1 MDKTQLSLK
10 QFEDLASQGHQT
22 IPVYKRI
29 LADLLTPVAA
39 WMHLSEN
46 NDYAFLLESVEKG
59 SQYARYSYLGI
70 NPTMILSNKD
80 GKTFSTQ
87 NGKTIKIDGS
97 FLDVLRNIQS
107 KYNSINISGI
117 PSFTG
122 GLVGYLG
129 YETISWIED
138 IPTHN
143 KSALNIPDSIF
154 MLFEDIIAFDHL
166 KGSAL
171 VISNVN
177 VSSSSKIIEQYNA
190 ANTRIDTI
198 GESLHSD
205 LNYQTPLQ
213 VKRSNVS
220 SNFNKSSF
228 IKAVSKAKSYIKE
241 GEVFQLVLSQRFE
254 RKTNVEATNLYR
266 ALRTINPS
274 PYMFHLKMKDFDI
287 IGASPELLVKVEDNI
302 VEIRPIAGTRPR
314 GDNESEDEKFAKD
327 LINDKKEQAEHL
339 MLLDLARN
347 DVGRV
352 SKYGSVTV
360 PENMIIE
367 NYSHVM
373 HIVSDVKG
381 ELANDKDPFDA
392 LMSGF
397 PAGTVTGAPKIRA
410 MEIIYELEKERRD
423 VYSGTIGFFDF
434 SGNINTCI
442 SIRTMVIKDGTV
454 SFQSGAG
461 IVYDSDPNNEYEET
475 ISKAKAI
482 MKAIDFAENGMTS

>member
-10 QFEDLASQGHQT
+10 QFEDLVSQGHQT

-46 NDYAFLLESVEKG
+46 NDYAFLLESVENG

-70 NPTMILSNKD
+70 NPKMILSNRD

-87 NGKTIKIDGS
+87 NSKTIKIEGS
-97 FLDVLRNIQS
+97 FLDILRNIQS
-107 KYNSINISGI
+107 KYNSIKISGM

-129 YETISWIED
+129 YETISWIEN
-138 IPTHN
+138 IPIH
-143 KSALNIPDSIF
+143 KESALNVPDSIF

-177 VSSSSKIIEQYNA
+177 VISSTNIIKQYQA
-190 ANTRIDTI
+190 ANERIDLI

-213 VKRSNVS
+213 LKQSNVS

-254 RKTNVEATNLYR
+254 RKTDVKVTNLYR

-314 GDNESEDEKFAKD
+314 GNNEFEDQKLAKD
-327 LINDKKEQAEHL
+327 LIYDKKEQAEHL

-352 SKYGSVTV
+352 SKYGSVTI
-360 PENMIIE
+360 PEKMSIE

-410 MEIIYELEKERRD
+410 MELIHELEKERRD
-423 VYSGTIGFFDF
+423 IYSGTIGFFDF
-434 SGNINTCI
+434 SGDINTCI

-454 SFQSGAG
+454 YFQSGAG
-461 IVYDSDPNNEYEET
+461 IVHDSDPNNEYEET
-475 ISKAKAI
+475 INKAKAI

>member
-1 MDKTQLSLK
+1 MDKTQLTLK
-10 QFEDLASQGHQT
+10 QFKDLVSQGCQT

-39 WMHLSEN
+39 WMHLSKN
-46 NDYAFLLESVEKG
+46 SDYAFLLESVEKG

-70 NPTMILSNKD
+70 NPKMILSHKD
-80 GKTFSTQ
+80 GKTFRNE
-87 NGKTIKIDGS
+87 NGKTIKIKDP

-107 KYNSINISGI
+107 KYNSIKIPGI

-143 KSALNIPDSIF
+143 ESVLNVPDAIF
-154 MLFEDIIAFDHL
+154 MLFEDLIVFDHL
-166 KGSAL
+166 KGLAL

-177 VSSSSKIIEQYNA
+177 INSSTKLNEQYNA
-190 ANTRIDTI
+190 AQDRVDII
-198 GESLHSD
+198 GKSLHSD
-205 LNYQTPLQ
+205 LNYQSPLKVNQ
-213 VKRSNVS
+213 SKVT
-220 SNFNKSSF
+220 SNFDQSSF
-228 IKAVSKAKSYIKE
+228 TKAISKAQSYIKN
-241 GEVFQLVLSQRFE
+241 GDIFQLVLSQRFE
-254 RKTNVEATNLYR
+254 RKTDVEPTSLYR
-266 ALRTINPS
+266 ALRSINPS

-287 IGASPELLVKVEDNI
+287 IGSSPELLVKVEDGL
-302 VEIRPIAGTRPR
+302 VEVRPIAGTRRR
-314 GDNESEDEKFAKD
+314 GKNQLEDKILAKD
-327 LINDKKEQAEHL
+327 LINDEKEKAEHL

-352 SKYGSVTV
+352 SKYGSVTI

-397 PAGTVTGAPKIRA
+397 SLQEQLQVLQKFVQWR
-410 MEIIYELEKERRD
+410 
-423 VYSGTIGFFDF
+423 
-434 SGNINTCI
+434 
-442 SIRTMVIKDGTV
+442 
-454 SFQSGAG
+454 
-461 IVYDSDPNNEYEET
+461 
-475 ISKAKAI
+475 
-482 MKAIDFAENGMTS
+482 

>member
-1 MDKTQLSLK
+1 MDKTQLTLK
-10 QFEDLASQGHQT
+10 QFKDLVSQGCQT

-39 WMHLSEN
+39 WMHLSKN
-46 NDYAFLLESVEKG
+46 SDYAFLLESVEKG

-70 NPTMILSNKD
+70 NPKMILSHKD
-80 GKTFSTQ
+80 GKTFRNE
-87 NGKTIKIDGS
+87 NGKTIKIKDP

-107 KYNSINISGI
+107 KYNSIKIPGI

-143 KSALNIPDSIF
+143 ESVLNVPDAIF
-154 MLFEDIIAFDHL
+154 MLFEDLIVFDHL
-166 KGSAL
+166 KGLAL

-177 VSSSSKIIEQYNA
+177 INSSTKLNEQYNA
-190 ANTRIDTI
+190 AQDRVDII
-198 GESLHSD
+198 GKSLHSD
-205 LNYQTPLQ
+205 LNYQSPLKVNQ
-213 VKRSNVS
+213 SKVT
-220 SNFNKSSF
+220 SNFDQSSF
-228 IKAVSKAKSYIKE
+228 TKAVSKAQSYIKN
-241 GEVFQLVLSQRFE
+241 GDIFQLVLSQRFE
-254 RKTNVEATNLYR
+254 RKTDVEPTNLYR
-266 ALRTINPS
+266 ALRSINPS

-287 IGASPELLVKVEDNI
+287 IGSSPELLVKVEDGL
-302 VEIRPIAGTRPR
+302 VEVRPIAGTRRR
-314 GDNESEDEKFAKD
+314 GKNQLEDKILAKD
-327 LINDKKEQAEHL
+327 LINDEKEKAEHL

-352 SKYGSVTV
+352 SKYGSVTI

-423 VYSGTIGFFDF
+423 IYSGTVGFFDF

-442 SIRTMVIKDGTV
+442 SIRTMIMKDGIV
-454 SFQSGAG
+454 YFQSGAG
-461 IVYDSDPNNEYEET
+461 IVYDSDPNKEYEET
-475 ISKAKAI
+475 INKAKAI
-482 MKAIDFAENGMTS
+482 MTAIDFAENGMAK